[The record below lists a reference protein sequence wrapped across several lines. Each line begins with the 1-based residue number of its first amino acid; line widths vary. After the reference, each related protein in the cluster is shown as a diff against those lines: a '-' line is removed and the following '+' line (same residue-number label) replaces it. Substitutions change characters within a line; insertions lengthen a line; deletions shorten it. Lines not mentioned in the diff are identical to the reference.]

1 MDKTF
6 IQKLIAVQIA
16 LKAPKNQFNKFGG
29 YNYRNAEDILEAVKP
44 LLNREGLLLTMKDHI
59 EQIGDRHYLY
69 ATVTVTDGKDSISV
83 ISPAREQD
91 EKKGMDASQITG
103 SASSYARK
111 YALNGLFL
119 IDDVKDADYPMS
131 EQPKEKTQQATP
143 TEPSL
148 WEQIKTYAKQS
159 GVTEEQLKEFMK
171 NGLGLS
177 NSDEITKEHWQ
188 KARTFINDIRYKS

>member
-1 MDKTF
+1 M
-6 IQKLIAVQIA
+6 INKLIAVQKA
-16 LKAPKNQFNKFGG
+16 LKAPKNQYNSFGK
-29 YNYRNAEDILEAVKP
+29 YHYRNCEDILEAVKP
-44 LLNREGLLLTMKDHI
+44 LLAEQGLLLTVGDEVI
-59 EQIGDRHYLY
+59 ETQGRFYIK
-69 ATVTVTDGKDSISV
+69 ATATVTDGKISV
-83 ISPAREQD
+83 SNTAYAREAND
-91 EKKGMDASQITG
+91 KKGMDESQITG

-188 KARTFINDIRYKS
+188 KALTFINDIRYKS